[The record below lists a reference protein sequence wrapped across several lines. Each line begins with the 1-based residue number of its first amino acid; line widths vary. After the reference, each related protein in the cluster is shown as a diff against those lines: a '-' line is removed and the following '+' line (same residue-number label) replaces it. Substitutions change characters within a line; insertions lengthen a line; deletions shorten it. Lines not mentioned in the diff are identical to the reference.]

1 MQIIVGCRRS
11 AHWLDYHA
19 YVAARVHVHRKYTYT
34 CIRLLACWHHDTWVH
49 VSSHIQRNFHNLF
62 WWEVCQAKHLLL
74 HWCQHD
80 FRVKRNT
87 NAPFSGG
94 DEAILSSSWWLLVW
108 AQLQKWGYRQK
119 AQLRLIGRIK
129 SQTTKRKCVFRLHVF
144 DSGRRYLNKIYFH
157 LRNMLPFCRLPTS
170 TEIGANSRVSV
181 AERLQP
187 KQQQRS
193 GNDKL
198 FSSWTVIRPLLWLL
212 MITTHEERGWRSWVI
227 HSISPAGP
235 WCEKCR
241 CFLFLWSIYVLT
253 VPKILSRPQFSF
265 HFSSVS
271 VNPAPVRWGGRRW
284 VVPVYYGAQR
294 VVPQVPVQRSR
305 LYL

>member
-11 AHWLDYHA
+11 AHWHVYHTD
-19 YVAARVHVHRKYTYT
+19 VAARVYVNRKCTYT
-34 CIRLLACWHHDTWVH
+34 CIRLLTCYHQLIMTPEFTFVH
-49 VSSHIQRNFHNLF
+49 KFSGIFTTFSCGRFVRRSISCCTDANTISELNETQTRHFQEETKR
-62 WWEVCQAKHLLL
+62 
-74 HWCQHD
+74 
-80 FRVKRNT
+80 FRV
-87 NAPFSGG
+87 APDGFLS
-94 DEAILSSSWWLLVW
+94 ELSSKNVGTGRRRSCTSLVESNH
-108 AQLQKWGYRQK
+108 R
-119 AQLRLIGRIK
+119 LRREN
-129 SQTTKRKCVFRLHVF
+129 VFLGFVF
-144 DSGRRYLNKIYFH
+144 RYLNKMYFH

-181 AERLQP
+181 ADRLQP

-193 GNDKL
+193 GYDKL

-253 VPKILSRPQFSF
+253 VPKIISRPQFSF
-265 HFSSVS
+265 HFASVS
-271 VNPAPVRWGGRRW
+271 VNPAPVRWWGRGW

-305 LYL
+305 LHL